1 MLDLRDSIKGGN
13 KLSFKSNNLYQI
25 TSENNI
31 NSKKLYKNKYENLM
45 YKNCNNSQIN
55 VDVNTIYAVIRF

>member
-1 MLDLRDSIKGGN
+1 MLDLKDSIKGGN
-13 KLSFKSNNLYQI
+13 KLGFKSNNLYQI